1 MIVLQNY
8 EMPLVLKGS
17 ATEAISKETITA
29 VKKLIEDNKGEVGDV
44 EEWGKKTLQYPIQK
58 EPTGLFYLL
67 NFDLDHK
74 AIPPL
79 GKKLRMQ
86 ENVIRFLLIKKEPV
100 KKVKEKKSS
109 KKVLKEESKV
119 KEA

>member
-1 MIVLQNY
+1 MIVLQSY

-17 ATEAISKETITA
+17 VTETVSKETITA
-29 VKKLIEDNKGEVGDV
+29 VKKLIEEGKGEVGDL
-44 EEWGKKTLQYPIQK
+44 EEWGKKALQYPIKK
-58 EPTGLFYLL
+58 ENSGFYYLL

-74 AIPPL
+74 AIPGL

-109 KKVLKEESKV
+109 KGAIKEESKA